1 MNLDKSQLEFC
12 RSNAQHVRLLAPA
25 GCGKTL
31 ALLYRCRELADRANP
46 TPRFLVV
53 TFTKAATHEL
63 RSRLV
68 RDPAFKG
75 LKDHVTISTLNAY
88 GFRRMHN
95 QLSNTRLLS
104 SNTDRYFAMKNQ
116 LRPVWLDKYEHVQ
129 DVAVRRGIGARR
141 LMNVMDDL
149 KALGFDHTTDTNY
162 ERFKERLDA
171 LRQGWLAPQMELQ
184 FDILTQLKVLDS
196 KASESGVEGA
206 ADSPRAFYDR
216 FFRFWRD
223 AVSSLHDQLTFTF
236 EDQKYWCWLDLR
248 SPDADGKTKAP
259 VTGIARFDHI
269 LVDEFQDINA
279 LDLALVRTLVDR
291 HRASITIAGDDDQ
304 AIFEWRGAT
313 PEYILGPEE
322 HFDVPFTTHVLETN
336 YRSPSN
342 IVKHSQNLIVNNER
356 REAKPVGAAPNAPN
370 AEITVLRTDSIGDRL
385 HTVTKIAQ
393 ATSSPGR
400 VAVIGRVRSQL
411 IPYEVYY
418 AAGGGEVRTATDLDA
433 LNSTAF
439 DDLLHLLE
447 IWDRGTE
454 PARPTRV
461 AEDVIAVFNLIRKAP
476 FSKKNTES
484 VQQFLKALSAPTC
497 AEAAIGFARYDGVKL
512 TGKTHEHLSDVAA
525 RFLDSATASEAL
537 TCVADDFDGLRFDYE
552 KSEDDVWYTDPPL
565 KQLAEM
571 AHEESLNA
579 DDLIGRLEAARD
591 QVKHFQG
598 FEDDDDPAGPDDKT
612 LQLMTATRAKGKEFD
627 TVVMLDTGEGMW
639 PHKRAKTK
647 AQIEAERRLFYVAFT
662 RARKRIIMLM
672 DEKAPLSRF
681 VFELGLP
688 DGSLPVSGAQAPV
701 L

>member
-1 MNLDKSQLEFC
+1 MNLDQSQLEFC
-12 RSNAQHVRLLAPA
+12 RSKGEHVRLLAPA

-31 ALLYRCRELADRANP
+31 ALLHRCVELAKRANS

-63 RSRLV
+63 RGRLS
-68 RDPAFKG
+68 RDPTFETI
-75 LKDHVTISTLNAY
+75 KDHITISTLNAY

-104 SNTDRYFAMKNQ
+104 SNNDRYFAMKNQ
-116 LRPVWLDKYEHVQ
+116 LRPVWLDKYPHIQ
-129 DVAVRRGIGARR
+129 AVAVKRGNGARR

-162 ERFKERLDA
+162 ERFKERLEA
-171 LRQGWLAPQMELQ
+171 IQQSPLAPQMELQ
-184 FDILTQLKVLDS
+184 FETLTQLKVLDS
-196 KASESGVEGA
+196 KATTDGVESA

-223 AVSSLHDQLTFTF
+223 AVASLHDQLTFTF

-248 SPDADGKTKAP
+248 SPDADGKTKPA

-279 LDLALVRTLVDR
+279 LDLALIQTLVDR
-291 HRASITIAGDDDQ
+291 HRSSITIAGDDDQ

-313 PEYILGPEE
+313 PEYILSPEA
-322 HFDVPFTTHVLETN
+322 HFDVPFATHVLDVN

-342 IVKHSQNLIVNNER
+342 IVQHSQKLIANNER
-356 REAKPVGAAPNAPN
+356 RVNKPAQAASGAPR
-370 AEITVLRTDSIGDRL
+370 AEIAVVRTDSIGHRL
-385 HTVTKIAQ
+385 SLVTEIAQ
-393 ATSSPGR
+393 ATPSPGR

-433 LNSTAF
+433 LASSAF

-447 IWDRGTE
+447 IWDRGAVPTR
-454 PARPTRV
+454 ATRV
-461 AEDVIAVFNLIRKAP
+461 ADDSITVFNLIRKAP
-476 FSKKNTES
+476 FSKKNDES
-484 VQQFLKALSAPTC
+484 VRQFLKALGASTC
-497 AEAAIGFARYDGVKL
+497 ADAATAFARYDGPKL
-512 TGKTHEHLSDVAA
+512 TGKPHEHLSDVAA
-525 RFLDSATASEAL
+525 KFLNASTAWQAIE
-537 TCVADDFDGLRFDYE
+537 CIADDFDGLRFDYE

-571 AHEESLNA
+571 AREEHLNA

-598 FEDDDDPAGPDDKT
+598 FDDDEDPQTDDERT

-627 TVVMLDTGEGMW
+627 TVIMLDTGEGMW

-647 AQIEAERRLFYVAFT
+647 LQVEAERRLFYVAFT
-662 RARKRIIMLM
+662 RARKRIVMLM
-672 DEKAPLSRF
+672 TENAPLSRF

-688 DGSLPVSGAQAPV
+688 EGDLPVASAQGPV